1 MIEVSTVRRLVCRM
15 PSSILMLFEVFGKP
29 YCVTPV
35 PRASVR
41 GKGES
46 EGGRVFEGS
55 DTVSELS
62 KAICAIEYKTK
73 DEELP
78 NRWSLEGIFIFV
90 GS

>member
-1 MIEVSTVRRLVCRM
+1 MSGNPGRRLGV
-15 PSSILMLFEVFGKP
+15 
-29 YCVTPV
+29 
-35 PRASVR
+35 VR
-41 GKGES
+41 GKDES

-78 NRWSLEGIFIFV
+78 LEAASRGFLSSEASWNV
-90 GS
+90 V